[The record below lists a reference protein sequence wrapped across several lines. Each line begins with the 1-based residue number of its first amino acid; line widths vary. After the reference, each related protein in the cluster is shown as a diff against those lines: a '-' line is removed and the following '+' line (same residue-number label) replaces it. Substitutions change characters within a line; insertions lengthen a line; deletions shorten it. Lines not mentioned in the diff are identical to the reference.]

1 MNMAAKVKQQ
11 PNMYVIVEH
20 SDGRPYCYRED
31 EKHHHK
37 AETSRRDQ
45 GLKRVDADLLDQDC
59 DIFTSLPEG
68 SYLVLTLASTS

>member
-31 EKHHHK
+31 GEHHPK
-37 AETSRRDQ
+37 AEASRREQ
-45 GLKRVDADLLDQDC
+45 GLKRVDVELLDSDC

-68 SYLVLTLASTS
+68 SYIVMPFPAS